1 MLNFLRSHASGWV
14 AKILIGLLVMAFAV
28 WGIADVFRGFTSTTI
43 LTAGDTEIPA
53 DRFAAE
59 YRQRLNEFAE
69 RIGQPL
75 TAAEG
80 RKYGIDRRVIA
91 QLAGSAVLS
100 EEASDLG
107 LTVSDALVAA
117 DIRGDQN
124 FFGAFG
130 KFDRQTYELAL
141 AQSQIS
147 EAAFVNDRR
156 EFMTRDQLL
165 KAVAGGAT
173 VPAGLAEAM
182 YEYQYETRT
191 ARYIVLP
198 PDLVGNIEDPA
209 EDVVAAYYAQA
220 SNRFTKEETRS
231 FSVLTVKPSDIAP
244 TIGVDAAQLEQAFED
259 RRGLLD
265 KPETRTVIQIPLP
278 DAEAA
283 ADVSARLKAGETVE
297 SVLTERGLSLDDV
310 TLTDVTERGF
320 LSPDIAAAAFAL
332 EQGEVSDAID
342 GPLAHV
348 VLKVENI
355 SPAAPAVFEDH
366 KEAIKAQLVEDAAAD
381 AVFDLY
387 NKIEDERAGGAT
399 LDEVATR
406 FSLDVVSV
414 DEATRTGLTRAGQP
428 PANMPSIPGLIS
440 EVYEMDIGIETPA
453 NDLPD
458 GGYYWVE
465 VTGVTPAEV
474 KPLDDVRAQVIALWK
489 SEQRKVLLDAL
500 AQSLVE
506 RGNAGESIDALAA
519 EQSRVA
525 QTSQPMLRRFSN
537 DTFSRIGVNSLFG
550 SPEGGFSYALAGFG
564 DSMVVMQV
572 AKIETPEPGNGTADL
587 DEIHDALSARAG
599 DDLIASLVTALQE
612 KHVVEVNYGLLDQMV
627 GDASGS

>member
-1 MLNFLRSHASGWV
+1 MLNFLRNHASGWV

-28 WGIADVFRGFTSTTI
+28 WGIADVFRGFTNTTI

-75 TAAEG
+75 SAAEG
-80 RKYGIDRRVIA
+80 RKYGIDRRVIS

-107 LTVSDALVAA
+107 IAISDALVAA
-117 DIRGDQN
+117 DIRGDEN

-130 KFDRQTYELAL
+130 KFDRQTYDMAL
-141 AQSQIS
+141 AQAQIS

-156 EFMTRDQLL
+156 EFIARDQLL
-165 KAVAGGAT
+165 KAVAEGAT

-198 PDLVGNIEDPA
+198 PDLVSEIEDPA
-209 EDVVAAYYAQA
+209 EDVITEYYAQA

-231 FSVLTVKPSDIAP
+231 FAVLTVKPSDIAP
-244 TIGVDAAQLEQAFED
+244 TIGVDDAQLLQAFED

-265 KPETRTVIQIPLP
+265 KPETRTLIQIPLA

-283 ADVSARLKAGETVE
+283 ADVSVRLKAGEALETILAE
-297 SVLTERGLSLDDV
+297 KELSLDDV
-310 TLTDVTERGF
+310 TLKDVTERGF
-320 LSPDIAAAAFAL
+320 LSPDIAEKAFSMSV
-332 EQGEVSDAID
+332 GEVSDAID

-348 VLKVENI
+348 VLRVENI
-355 SPAAPAVFEDH
+355 TAAAPAVFEEH
-366 KEAIKAQLVEDAAAD
+366 KDEVRKALVEDEAAD

-387 NKIEDERAGGAT
+387 NTIEDERAGGAS
-399 LDEVATR
+399 LAEIASR
-406 FSLDVVSV
+406 FSLEVVTI
-414 DEATRTGLTRAGQP
+414 DEATQTGLTRAGQP
-428 PANMPSIPGLIS
+428 PANMPNIPGLIA
-440 EVYEMDIGIETPA
+440 EVYENDVGIETPA
-453 NDLPD
+453 NELAD

-474 KPLDDVRAQVIALWK
+474 KPLDEVRGQVLDLWK
-489 SEQRKVLLDAL
+489 REKRKLLLDEL

-506 RGNAGESIDALAA
+506 RGNAGTSIDALAA
-519 EQSRVA
+519 EHARAA
-525 QTSQPMLRRFSN
+525 QASTPMLRRFSN
-537 DTFSRIGVNSLFG
+537 DTFSRIGVNGLFG
-550 SPEGGFSYALAGFG
+550 SPDGGFSYALAGFG

-572 AKIETPEPGNGTADL
+572 TKIETPEPGNGTDGL
-587 DEIHDALSARAG
+587 DEIQAALSERAG

-612 KHVVEVNYGLLDQMV
+612 KHVVEVNYGLLDQMI